1 MLKGIDPLLN
11 ADVLCALAA
20 MGHGDDLVLVDAN
33 FPAAS
38 VAESTVLGVALE
50 LGGASLA
57 RAARAVLS
65 LLPLDTFVDDPA
77 RRMDVVGAP
86 GEIPP
91 VQRELQAVIDAA
103 EGRSVPIVGIER
115 FAFYEAAKSAY
126 CIVKTGE
133 RRFYGNVI
141 LKKGVIPPDAS

>member
-1 MLKGIDPLLN
+1 MLKGIDPILN
-11 ADVLCALAA
+11 AELVYALAS
-20 MGHGDDLVLVDAN
+20 MGHGDEIVLVDTN

-38 VAESTVLGVALE
+38 AADSTVVGAPIFLNGV
-50 LGGASLA
+50 SLA
-57 RAARAVLS
+57 RAAQAVLS
-65 LLPLDTFVDDPA
+65 LMPLDTFVDDPA

-91 VQRELQAVIDAA
+91 VQHELQAVIDAA
-103 EGRSVPIVGIER
+103 ERRPVPIVGMER

-126 CIVKTGE
+126 CIVQTGE

-141 LKKGVIPPDAS
+141 LRKGVVPPDAP